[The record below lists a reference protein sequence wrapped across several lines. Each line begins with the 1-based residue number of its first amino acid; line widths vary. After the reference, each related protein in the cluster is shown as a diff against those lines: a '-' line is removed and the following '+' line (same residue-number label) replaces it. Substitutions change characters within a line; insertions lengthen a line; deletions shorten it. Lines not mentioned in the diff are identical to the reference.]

1 MTDGAIT
8 TEPTEE
14 SVRAEVRAWL
24 EANWDPDLSLVAW
37 RNRLIDAGWGAP
49 SWPKA
54 SHGRDLPPPLA
65 AVVDQEIRRAG
76 AVGVA
81 RAGVRNL
88 AAMTLLAH
96 GTDDQ
101 KERFLRRS
109 LTGEISWCQLFS
121 EPGSGSDL
129 AGAMTRAELTGNR
142 WVVNGQKVW
151 TTSAHHADWGLLLA
165 RTNWD
170 VQKHQ
175 GLSYFLLDMHQPGV
189 EVRPL
194 KQMNGHASF
203 NQVFFTDAEIAP
215 ENLVGELGGGW
226 AVATT
231 TLMHERRGADG
242 AAGAVGPGGDAGAAR
257 QGRIYDEERAEAV
270 IANEPY
276 RWYPQRAGR
285 VDLVIARAKATG
297 RINDPVV
304 RQEIAKLL
312 ILARSAEWT
321 ARRARAAQ
329 VQGRPQGPEGSLGKL
344 AASHVAR
351 AAARVHTLISGADAM
366 LAGED
371 GPESGVIAEI
381 LVSVPAVSIAGGT
394 DEIQRNII
402 AERVL
407 RMPKEPGSADDR
419 PFREVPKNV
428 VG

>member
-1 MTDGAIT
+1 MTM
-8 TEPTEE
+8 TEPTEA
-14 SVRAEVRAWL
+14 SVRAEVSAWL
-24 EANWDPDLSLVAW
+24 EANWDPDLGLIEW
-37 RNRLIDAGWGAP
+37 RNKLVDAGWGAP
-49 SWPKA
+49 SWPNGW
-54 SHGRDLPPPLA
+54 HGRDLTPALA
-65 AVVDQEIRRAG
+65 GVVDQEIRRAG

-88 AAMTLLAH
+88 AAQTLLAH
-96 GTDDQ
+96 GSDLQ
-101 KERFLRRS
+101 KAEFLRRS

-129 AGAMTRAELTGNR
+129 AGAMTRAEMKGNV
-142 WVVNGQKVW
+142 WIVNGQKVW

-165 RTNWD
+165 RTNWE

-175 GLSYFLLDMHQPGV
+175 GLSYFLLDMRQPGV

-203 NQVFFTDAEIAP
+203 NQVFFTDAEVKP
-215 ENLVGELGGGW
+215 EHLVGALGGGW

-242 AAGAVGPGGDAGAAR
+242 TGGATGRDPNAERRGG
-257 QGRIYDEERAEAV
+257 IYDEERAEAAV
-270 IANEPY
+270 ANEPY

-285 VDLVIARAKATG
+285 VDLVIERAKATG
-297 RINDPVV
+297 KIADPVV

-329 VQGRPQGPEGSLGKL
+329 VQGRPLGPEGSLGKL

-366 LAGED
+366 LSGED
-371 GPESGVIAEI
+371 SPMGGVIAEI
-381 LVSVPAVSIAGGT
+381 LISVPAVSIAGGT

-419 PFREVPKNV
+419 PFRDVPKNV
-428 VG
+428 VS